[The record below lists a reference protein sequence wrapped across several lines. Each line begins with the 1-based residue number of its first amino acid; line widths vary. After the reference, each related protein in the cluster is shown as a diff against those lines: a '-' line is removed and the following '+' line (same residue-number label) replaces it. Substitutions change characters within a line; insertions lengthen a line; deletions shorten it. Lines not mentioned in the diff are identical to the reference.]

1 MSKESYKKTAEYING
16 NAKLKKFVV
25 FLEKYSPHA
34 IEVIFYSLTAI
45 LALKRDKRVFAV
57 GAVPWL
63 VFMAA
68 TVISRGLNFKRPFEE
83 LGFKSVVPHS
93 KGHSC
98 PSRHATSS
106 WVITMAAAYISPLLG
121 AVSAF
126 FASVVCVTRVITGVH
141 YIRDVVCG
149 ILFGGGI
156 GYLMFFMVL

>member
-1 MSKESYKKTAEYING
+1 MSKESYKKTANYIN
-16 NAKLKKFVV
+16 KSPRLKRLVI
-25 FLEKYSPHA
+25 FLEKYSPKP
-34 IEVIFYSLTAI
+34 VVFIFYSMLAV
-45 LALKRDKRVFAV
+45 LALKRDKRVLAV

-68 TVISRGLNFKRPFEE
+68 TVISRWLNFKRPFEE
-83 LGFKSVVPHS
+83 LGFESVVPHS

-106 WVITMAAAYISPLLG
+106 WVITMAAAYINPVLG

-126 FASVVCVTRVITGVH
+126 FAAVVCVTRVITGVH

-156 GYLMFFMVL
+156 GYLMFFVIL